1 MIEYAKNISNG
12 ANNMRSFEDENNVLS
27 TSEPEMTLGG
37 RIAQLR
43 MNGGFDSIDLSK
55 QLGVKLETYES
66 WELDRSEPRI
76 NKLVALAAILGVSPT
91 YLIAEEGHTG
101 INMKNR
107 KSSDSLK
114 LIKLQQQVLF
124 LEAQLNQN
132 LKQIKKI
139 SRVINNL

>member
-1 MIEYAKNISNG
+1 
-12 ANNMRSFEDENNVLS
+12 MRSIKRENNVVS

-43 MNGGFDSIDLSK
+43 MNGGFDSVDLSK

-91 YLIAEEGHTG
+91 YLLAEEGHKG
-101 INMKNR
+101 IRTKNQ
-107 KSSDSLK
+107 KSNRSLK

-124 LEAQLNQN
+124 LEAQLKEN
-132 LKQIKKI
+132 LKQVKKI
-139 SRVINNL
+139 SRAINNL

>member
-1 MIEYAKNISNG
+1 MIIVNKFKMEIKHAFY
-12 ANNMRSFEDENNVLS
+12 EEENNVVS
-27 TSEPEMTLGG
+27 MSEPELTLGG

-91 YLIAEEGHTG
+91 YLLAEEGYKG
-101 INMKNR
+101 INNKSQ
-107 KSSDSLK
+107 KSSHSLN
-114 LIKLQQQVLF
+114 LITLQQQVLF
-124 LEAQLNQN
+124 LEAQLKEN

-139 SRVINNL
+139 SRAINNL

>member
-1 MIEYAKNISNG
+1 
-12 ANNMRSFEDENNVLS
+12 MRSFEDENNVIS

-91 YLIAEEGHTG
+91 YLLAEEGHTG
-101 INMKNR
+101 VNKKNQR
-107 KSSDSLK
+107 SNHSIK
-114 LIKLQQQVLF
+114 LVTLQQQVLF
-124 LEAQLNQN
+124 LEAQLKEN
-132 LKQIKKI
+132 LKEIKKI
-139 SRVINNL
+139 SRAIDNL

>member
-1 MIEYAKNISNG
+1 
-12 ANNMRSFEDENNVLS
+12 MRSIKGENNVVS
-27 TSEPEMTLGG
+27 TSVPKMTLGG

-55 QLGVKLETYES
+55 QLGVKLATYES

-91 YLIAEEGHTG
+91 YLLAEEGHQG
-101 INMKNR
+101 ISTKNQQTNH
-107 KSSDSLK
+107 SLR
-114 LIKLQQQVLF
+114 LIRLRQQALF
-124 LEAQLNQN
+124 LEAQLKEN

-139 SRVINNL
+139 SRAINDL

>member
-1 MIEYAKNISNG
+1 MRVIE
-12 ANNMRSFEDENNVLS
+12 EENNVVS
-27 TSEPEMTLGG
+27 ISEPEMTLGG

-91 YLIAEEGHTG
+91 YLLAEEGHKG
-101 INMKNR
+101 INKKNQ
-107 KSSDSLK
+107 KSSNSLK
-114 LIKLQQQVLF
+114 LITLQKQVLF
-124 LEAQLNQN
+124 LESQLKEN

-139 SRVINNL
+139 SRSINNL

>member
-1 MIEYAKNISNG
+1 MIEYVKNISNG

-101 INMKNR
+101 INMKNQ

-124 LEAQLNQN
+124 LEAQLKEN

-139 SRVINNL
+139 SRAINNL

>member
-1 MIEYAKNISNG
+1 
-12 ANNMRSFEDENNVLS
+12 MRSFEDENNVIS

-91 YLIAEEGHTG
+91 YLIAEEGHAG
-101 INMKNR
+101 IKLKNQ

-124 LEAQLNQN
+124 LEAQLKEN

-139 SRVINNL
+139 SRAINNL